1 MINYTKLIVSD
12 KMIDEIKAEG
22 KSENEQEN
30 IYQLGYLKNRL
41 IIFLIILHLKR
52 EIDGAG
58 LLILR

>member
-41 IIFLIILHLKR
+41 IIFLIILTSSVKLT
-52 EIDGAG
+52 EPAF
-58 LLILR
+58 